1 MSLED
6 ILAASP
12 ALSAILARAA
22 ARSGMTHRERLG
34 EYERAKRE
42 AASLVGYGS
51 AVSELQ
57 SSRAWELFTAEVSAV
72 LDL

>member
-12 ALSAILARAA
+12 ALSAILDRAA
-22 ARSGMTHRERLG
+22 TLSSATYSERLG

-42 AASLVGYGS
+42 AAALVGYGS

-57 SSRAWELFTAEVSAV
+57 SSRAWEMFMAEVLAI
-72 LDL
+72 LNL